1 MCSTN
6 LEIKDICWTIE
17 FRFQY
22 LNLELP
28 SKLVIWKLVK
38 TRKSHVPK
46 IYEIFEENW
55 YGFKT
60 NNQIKYYAKSVK
72 TVINC
77 FKKINYCLFWKILKD
92 KNIQQLQGFMYRE
105 IYGILK
111 DKDVV
116 FLADEWW
123 FAECCSDQQ
132 NWMLWTFP
140 SRTSKFSFSEFY

>member
-38 TRKSHVPK
+38 TRKFHVHE

-77 FKKINYCLFWKILKD
+77 LKKK
-92 KNIQQLQGFMYRE
+92 
-105 IYGILK
+105 
-111 DKDVV
+111 
-116 FLADEWW
+116 
-123 FAECCSDQQ
+123 
-132 NWMLWTFP
+132 
-140 SRTSKFSFSEFY
+140 